1 MVQEGHAMDTNER
14 PTQPPMTAEQ
24 LDHFYQLVL
33 IGDDRPLPRD
43 LEAPNTPPPA
53 DREEMLSKLSMRV
66 LHRRPA
72 RPDEG
77 L

>member
-1 MVQEGHAMDTNER
+1 MDTNDR

-24 LDHFYQLVL
+24 LDHYYQLVL
-33 IGDDRPLPRD
+33 IGDDRPQPRKAEG
-43 LEAPNTPPPA
+43 LNTPPPA

-66 LHRRPA
+66 LHRRTA